1 MPRHAVPDG
10 PAVAT
15 VAGLIGDPSRA
26 AMLTALLGGV
36 ARPAGELARHAG
48 ISPQTASVH
57 LAKLIEGG
65 LVQVRKSGRHRY
77 FSLAGAPVARALE
90 SLALVAPPAPETGA
104 KAGFEMRRL
113 RRARTCYD
121 HLAGALGVAVTDAL
135 VARDCLDE
143 HGEAYEVTP
152 AGEAWL
158 RGLEVDLQ
166 RVRESRRTFARA
178 CIDWSER
185 RPHLAGALGA
195 ALTRR
200 FFEVGWL
207 ARIDGT
213 RAVTPTAEGRR
224 ALRREL
230 GVSVEP

>member
-1 MPRHAVPDG
+1 MSRHAVPDG

-65 LVQVRKSGRHRY
+65 LVQVRTSGRHRY

-135 VARDCLDE
+135 VARHCLDE

-213 RAVTPTAEGRR
+213 RAVAPTAEGRR

-230 GVSVEP
+230 GVSVES